1 MEKKG
6 VAVTAS
12 LVFVAL
18 LSGILLGGTV
28 ARPPPV
34 TITSQ
39 TTVEKT
45 VTVAETTVEVPVK
58 HQPAPYSA
66 LAYTACIY
74 DKTLPDEDRECE
86 KNTKAVY
93 IEINF
98 RELGTENSYLRLD
111 RVTVIA
117 PGLVGNVA
125 AEGMPL
131 DAKGR
136 VVVMPRNSASISV
149 TTPVNDLFSFTNW
162 MHDIGRITVIV
173 HYEDQQG
180 GEVGTISIE
189 GINIYERAWTFPR
202 NQTEAG
208 PRG

>member
-1 MEKKG
+1 M
-6 VAVTAS
+6 
-12 LVFVAL
+12 
-18 LSGILLGGTV
+18 

-74 DKTLPDEDRECE
+74 DKTLPDEDRECD

-93 IEINF
+93 IAINF

-111 RVTVIA
+111 RVKVIA
-117 PGLVGNVA
+117 PGLVGNVT

-131 DAKGR
+131 DAKGG
-136 VVVMPRNSASISV
+136 SG
-149 TTPVNDLFSFTNW
+149 
-162 MHDIGRITVIV
+162 HD
-173 HYEDQQG
+173 
-180 GEVGTISIE
+180 
-189 GINIYERAWTFPR
+189 
-202 NQTEAG
+202 
-208 PRG
+208 

>member
-74 DKTLPDEDRECE
+74 DKTLPDEDRECD

-93 IEINF
+93 IAINF

-149 TTPVNDLFSFTNW
+149 KIRSGPYSAPLTGLTVEVFTPFNTRSSSSGLNLMTR
-162 MHDIGRITVIV
+162 RIPIPKKRTL
-173 HYEDQQG
+173 
-180 GEVGTISIE
+180 
-189 GINIYERAWTFPR
+189 A
-202 NQTEAG
+202 
-208 PRG
+208 

>member
-66 LAYTACIY
+66 LAYTVCIY
-74 DKTLPDEDRECE
+74 DKTLPDEDRGCE
-86 KNTKAVY
+86 KNTKAIY
-93 IEINF
+93 IAIGL
-98 RELGTENSYLRLD
+98 RELGTESSYVRLD
-111 RVTVIA
+111 RVAVMA
-117 PGLVGNVA
+117 PGLVGNVT

-136 VVVMPRNSASISV
+136 VVVMPRNSAGISII
-149 TTPVNDLFSFTNW
+149 TPVKDLFSFTNW
-162 MHDIGRITVIV
+162 MLDIGRITVTV

-180 GEVGTISIE
+180 GEIGTISIE
-189 GINIYERAWTFPR
+189 GINVYERAWTFPR
-202 NQTEAG
+202 NQTGVAPG
-208 PRG
+208 G

>member
-1 MEKKG
+1 LEKKG
-6 VAVTAS
+6 VAAVAS
-12 LVFVAL
+12 SVVIAL
-18 LSGILLGGTV
+18 LAGMLLGGTI

-34 TITSQ
+34 TITAEK
-39 TTVEKT
+39 TVEKT
-45 VTVAETTVEVPVK
+45 VTIAETTVEVPVK

-93 IEINF
+93 IAINF

-162 MHDIGRITVIV
+162 MHDIGRITVII

-180 GEVGTISIE
+180 EELGTISIE
-189 GINIYERAWTFPR
+189 GISVYERAWTFPR
-202 NQTEAG
+202 NQTGVAPG
-208 PRG
+208 G

>member
-74 DKTLPDEDRECE
+74 DKTLPDEDRECD

-93 IEINF
+93 IAINF

-131 DAKGR
+131 DAKGG
-136 VVVMPRNSASISV
+136 VVMTRSSASISV
-149 TTPVNDLFSFTNW
+149 KIRSCPYSAPLTGLTVEVFTPFNTRSSSSGLNLMTR
-162 MHDIGRITVIV
+162 RIPIPKKRTL
-173 HYEDQQG
+173 
-180 GEVGTISIE
+180 
-189 GINIYERAWTFPR
+189 A
-202 NQTEAG
+202 
-208 PRG
+208 

>member
-18 LSGILLGGTV
+18 LSGILLGG
-28 ARPPPV
+28 
-34 TITSQ
+34 
-39 TTVEKT
+39 
-45 VTVAETTVEVPVK
+45 TVAETTVEVPVK

-74 DKTLPDEDRECE
+74 DKTLPDEDRECD

-93 IEINF
+93 IAINF

-117 PGLVGNVA
+117 PGLVGNVS

-136 VVVMPRNSASISV
+136 VVVMPRSSASISV

-162 MHDIGRITVIV
+162 MHDIGQITVIV
-173 HYEDQQG
+173 HYENQQG
-180 GEVGTISIE
+180 EEIGTISIE
-189 GINIYERAWTFPR
+189 GINVYERAWTFPR
-202 NQTEAG
+202 NQTEVAPG
-208 PRG
+208 G

>member
-18 LSGILLGGTV
+18 LSGILLGG
-28 ARPPPV
+28 
-34 TITSQ
+34 
-39 TTVEKT
+39 
-45 VTVAETTVEVPVK
+45 TVAETTVEVPVK

-74 DKTLPDEDRECE
+74 DKTLPDEDRECD

-93 IEINF
+93 IAINF

-131 DAKGR
+131 DAEGR

-149 TTPVNDLFSFTNW
+149 KIRSGPYSAPLTGLTVEVFTPFNTRSSSSGLNLMTR
-162 MHDIGRITVIV
+162 RIPIPKKRTL
-173 HYEDQQG
+173 
-180 GEVGTISIE
+180 
-189 GINIYERAWTFPR
+189 A
-202 NQTEAG
+202 
-208 PRG
+208 

>member
-12 LVFVAL
+12 LVLVAL

-74 DKTLPDEDRECE
+74 DKTLPDEDRECD

-93 IEINF
+93 IAINF

-131 DAKGR
+131 DAMGR
-136 VVVMPRNSASISV
+136 VVVMPRSSASISV
-149 TTPVNDLFSFTNW
+149 KIRSGPYSAPLTGLTVEVFTPFNTRSSSSGLNLMTR
-162 MHDIGRITVIV
+162 RIPIPKKRTL
-173 HYEDQQG
+173 
-180 GEVGTISIE
+180 
-189 GINIYERAWTFPR
+189 A
-202 NQTEAG
+202 
-208 PRG
+208 

>member
-74 DKTLPDEDRECE
+74 DKTLPDEDRECD

-93 IEINF
+93 IAINF

-131 DAKGR
+131 DAKGG
-136 VVVMPRNSASISV
+136 VVMTRSSASISV
-149 TTPVNDLFSFTNW
+149 KIRSGPYSAPLTGLTVEVFTPFNTRSSSSGLNLMTR
-162 MHDIGRITVIV
+162 RIPIPKKLTL
-173 HYEDQQG
+173 
-180 GEVGTISIE
+180 
-189 GINIYERAWTFPR
+189 A
-202 NQTEAG
+202 
-208 PRG
+208 

>member
-74 DKTLPDEDRECE
+74 DKTLPDEDRECD

-93 IEINF
+93 IAINF

-136 VVVMPRNSASISV
+136 VVVMPRSSASISV
-149 TTPVNDLFSFTNW
+149 KIRSCPYSAPLTGLTVEVFTPFNTRSSSSGLNLMTR
-162 MHDIGRITVIV
+162 RIPIPKKRTL
-173 HYEDQQG
+173 
-180 GEVGTISIE
+180 
-189 GINIYERAWTFPR
+189 A
-202 NQTEAG
+202 
-208 PRG
+208 

>member
-74 DKTLPDEDRECE
+74 DKTLPDEDRECD

-93 IEINF
+93 IAINF

-162 MHDIGRITVIV
+162 IHDIGRITVII

-180 GEVGTISIE
+180 RELGTISIE
-189 GINIYERAWTFPR
+189 GISVYERAWTFPR
-202 NQTEAG
+202 NQTGVAPG
-208 PRG
+208 G

>member
-12 LVFVAL
+12 LMLVAL

-93 IEINF
+93 IAINF

-149 TTPVNDLFSFTNW
+149 KIRSGPYSAPLTGLTVEVFTPFNTRSSSSGLNLMT
-162 MHDIGRITVIV
+162 RR
-173 HYEDQQG
+173 
-180 GEVGTISIE
+180 ISIPKK
-189 GINIYERAWTFPR
+189 RTLA
-202 NQTEAG
+202 
-208 PRG
+208 

>member
-18 LSGILLGGTV
+18 LSGILLGG
-28 ARPPPV
+28 
-34 TITSQ
+34 
-39 TTVEKT
+39 
-45 VTVAETTVEVPVK
+45 TVAETTVEVPVK

-93 IEINF
+93 IAINF

-117 PGLVGNVA
+117 PGLVGNLA

-131 DAKGR
+131 DAKEEEW
-136 VVVMPRNSASISV
+136 S
-149 TTPVNDLFSFTNW
+149 
-162 MHDIGRITVIV
+162 
-173 HYEDQQG
+173 
-180 GEVGTISIE
+180 
-189 GINIYERAWTFPR
+189 
-202 NQTEAG
+202 
-208 PRG
+208 

>member
-28 ARPPPV
+28 ARPPSV

-74 DKTLPDEDRECE
+74 DKTLPDEDRECD

-93 IEINF
+93 IAINF

-149 TTPVNDLFSFTNW
+149 KIRSGPYSAPLTGLTVEVFTPFNTRSSSSGLNLMTR
-162 MHDIGRITVIV
+162 RIPIPKKRTL
-173 HYEDQQG
+173 
-180 GEVGTISIE
+180 
-189 GINIYERAWTFPR
+189 A
-202 NQTEAG
+202 
-208 PRG
+208 

>member
-12 LVFVAL
+12 LVFVTL

-74 DKTLPDEDRECE
+74 DKTLYSEGLKL
-86 KNTKAVY
+86 KNMKAAYVA
-93 IEINF
+93 IDF
-98 RELGTENSYLRLD
+98 RELDTD
-111 RVTVIA
+111 
-117 PGLVGNVA
+117 
-125 AEGMPL
+125 
-131 DAKGR
+131 
-136 VVVMPRNSASISV
+136 
-149 TTPVNDLFSFTNW
+149 
-162 MHDIGRITVIV
+162 
-173 HYEDQQG
+173 
-180 GEVGTISIE
+180 
-189 GINIYERAWTFPR
+189 
-202 NQTEAG
+202 
-208 PRG
+208 

>member
-66 LAYTACIY
+66 LAYTVCIY
-74 DKTLPDEDRECE
+74 DKTLPDEDHECE

-93 IEINF
+93 IAINF

-131 DAKGR
+131 DAMGR
-136 VVVMPRNSASISV
+136 VVVMTRSSASISV
-149 TTPVNDLFSFTNW
+149 KIRSGPYSAPLTGLTVEVFTPFNTRSSSSGLNLMTR
-162 MHDIGRITVIV
+162 RIPIPKKRTL
-173 HYEDQQG
+173 
-180 GEVGTISIE
+180 
-189 GINIYERAWTFPR
+189 A
-202 NQTEAG
+202 
-208 PRG
+208 